1 VLEVKAVQFKYQPTE
16 QIINL
21 LKTFKDMVNEAIRIG
36 LEKKIKSRFRLITEV
51 YQHFKERY
59 QLHTHYILNACE
71 VAFSIIKKHKKWYRK
86 PYAKRLMLKLDNQ
99 TYQLNYMLL
108 KIPIK
113 PRDLI
118 LMPLKGGEYQF
129 SFLRDATLKR
139 GSITITPSTV
149 IVAFSKENAELEPL
163 RKVA

>member
-1 VLEVKAVQFKYQPTE
+1 MVKAVQFHIQPTE
-16 QIINL
+16 QL
-21 LKTFKDMVNEAIRIG
+21 LRLLETFKDIVNEAIRIG
-36 LEKKIKSRFRLITEV
+36 LEKKVKSRFRLIAEM
-51 YQHFKERY
+51 YQYFKERY
-59 QLHTHYILNACE
+59 SLHTRYILNACE

-149 IVAFSKENAELEPL
+149 IVAFSKETAELEPL